1 MSVPACIG
9 SSVPVGGP
17 GPSESLFVGWT
28 SICYWRLLRVSR
40 SGRVGKASSASA
52 GQRKA
57 TRAQSGE
64 ELFAVAIRNGGG
76 VLGVVSLAA
85 PTEHAADIA
94 SEAAHQAAW
103 LAAAALSR
111 ILSN

>member
-1 MSVPACIG
+1 EEGGRRRRQGLGNARRPAWSPERRG
-9 SSVPVGGP
+9 
-17 GPSESLFVGWT
+17 
-28 SICYWRLLRVSR
+28 
-40 SGRVGKASSASA
+40 
-52 GQRKA
+52 
-57 TRAQSGE
+57 
-64 ELFAVAIRNGGG
+64 AVAIRNGGG

-111 ILSN
+111 ILSNYGVPARWRAGTMRANAFRPPDDHPDKLGSRPD

>member
-1 MSVPACIG
+1 VEEG
-9 SSVPVGGP
+9 EGV
-17 GPSESLFVGWT
+17 
-28 SICYWRLLRVSR
+28 
-40 SGRVGKASSASA
+40 VGKCW
-52 GQRKA
+52 A
-57 TRAQSGE
+57 TQGDQHGAQSGE

-111 ILSN
+111 ILSNYGVPAR

>member
-1 MSVPACIG
+1 MNPAAETP
-9 SSVPVGGP
+9 SKPVTP
-17 GPSESLFVGWT
+17 LIEVLHTPDCPHVE
-28 SICYWRLLRVSR
+28 
-40 SGRVGKASSASA
+40 AA
-52 GQRKA
+52 
-57 TRAQSGE
+57 RAEGE

-111 ILSN
+111 ILSNYGVPAR